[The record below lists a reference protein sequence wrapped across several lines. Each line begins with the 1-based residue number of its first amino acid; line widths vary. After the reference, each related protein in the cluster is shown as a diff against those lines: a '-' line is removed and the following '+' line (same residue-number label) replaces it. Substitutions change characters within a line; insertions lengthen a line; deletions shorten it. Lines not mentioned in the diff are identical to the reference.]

1 MASLQYVT
9 CVGVIFAAALI
20 PAPGAPAQT
29 HRADYAAESR
39 LASHEAAPGL
49 GAPVSNAPF
58 SADAVTTWRPNEPSE
73 RSEWRVSVRFY
84 RDREGRVRVE
94 QTFVDHGDDRNPQ
107 RIVIAS
113 DPNDQMASVIDSTAR
128 TVSEYP
134 RPVARNTVGGY
145 GRLVLPL
152 SMTRFVTF
160 ERPQFWRAYENAA
173 GEDEPLGQKTILGIP
188 VTGTSADI
196 TLPVGAFQKNHEI
209 QIVDERW
216 ISKELQLLMYSRT
229 EDSEYGTLEHRVTRI
244 SRDDPPGE
252 LFEVPAGYSPIPAA
266 NYPVSFPNPYIPLR
280 ERWAWP
286 DDIGLGRR

>member
-1 MASLQYVT
+1 MASLPHVAG
-9 CVGVIFAAALI
+9 VGVFVAALLI
-20 PAPGAPAQT
+20 PATEALAQT
-29 HRADYAAESR
+29 HRADYPAEST

-49 GAPVSNAPF
+49 GAPVLNAPF
-58 SADAVTTWRPNEPSE
+58 SAEAVTTWRPNEPGA
-73 RSEWRVSVRFY
+73 RAEWRVSVRFY

-94 QTFVDHGDDRNPQ
+94 QTFVDHADDRSPQ

-113 DPNDQMASVIDSTAR
+113 DPNDQMALVIDSTAR

-160 ERPQFWRAYENAA
+160 ERPQLWRAYENAA
-173 GEDEPLGQKTILGIP
+173 GEDEPLTEKTILGIP
-188 VTGTSADI
+188 VTGTSAHI
-196 TLPVGAFQKNHEI
+196 TLPIGSFQKSHEV

-244 SRDDPPGE
+244 SRDEPPGE
-252 LFEVPAGYSPIPAA
+252 LFEIPDGYKRIPP
-266 NYPVSFPNPYIPLR
+266 NYPLVFPNPYIPQR

-286 DDIGLGRR
+286 DVGPGRE

>member
-1 MASLQYVT
+1 MASLPHLT
-9 CVGVIFAAALI
+9 CVGAVFAVLLI
-20 PAPGAPAQT
+20 TPPEAPAQT
-29 HRADYAAESR
+29 HRADYPAESS

-49 GAPVSNAPF
+49 GAPVLNAPF
-58 SADAVTTWRPNEPSE
+58 SAEAVTTWRPNEPSE

-94 QTFVDHGDDRNPQ
+94 QTFVDHADDRSPQ

-113 DPNDQMASVIDSTAR
+113 DPNGYTAFVVDSTAR

-160 ERPQFWRAYENAA
+160 NRPQLWRAYENAA
-173 GEDEPLGQKTILGIP
+173 GEDEPLGEKTILGIP
-188 VTGTSADI
+188 VTGTSAQI
-196 TLPVGAFQKNHEI
+196 TLPIGAFQRNHEI

-216 ISKELQLLMYSRT
+216 ISRELQLLLYSRT

-244 SRDDPPGE
+244 SRSDPPGE
-252 LFEVPAGYSPIPAA
+252 LFEIPAGYLPIAP
-266 NYPVSFPNPYIPLR
+266 NYPVSFGNPYIPLR
-280 ERWAWP
+280 EAWAWP
-286 DDIGLGRR
+286 DVRPGRK

>member
-1 MASLQYVT
+1 MASLPHVT
-9 CVGVIFAAALI
+9 CVGIFCAALMI
-20 PAPGAPAQT
+20 PATEARTQT
-29 HRADYAAESR
+29 HRADYPAESSLGSR
-39 LASHEAAPGL
+39 EAAPGL
-49 GAPVSNAPF
+49 GAPVLNAPF
-58 SADAVTTWRPNEPSE
+58 SAEAVTTWRPNESNA
-73 RSEWRVSVRFY
+73 RAEWRVRVRFY

-94 QTFVDHGDDRNPQ
+94 QTFVDHADDRSPQ
-107 RIVIAS
+107 RMVIAS
-113 DPNDQMASVIDSTAR
+113 DPNGYTAFVVDGTTR

-160 ERPQFWRAYENAA
+160 ERPQLWRAYENAA
-173 GEDEPLGQKTILGIP
+173 GEDEPLGEKTILGVP
-188 VTGTSADI
+188 VTGTSAQI
-196 TLPVGAFQKNHEI
+196 TLPIGAFLKRHEI
-209 QIVDERW
+209 HIADERW

-252 LFEVPAGYSPIPAA
+252 LFEIPAGYLPIAPT
-266 NYPVSFPNPYIPLR
+266 YPVSFGNPYIPLR

-286 DDIGLGRR
+286 DVGSGRE